1 MAVNR
6 KRRRRF
12 DQYGGACMYVC
23 MVWVY
28 LLSVMAGTERTT
40 EKTART
46 GNTGTACKLTEY

>member
-1 MAVNR
+1 
-6 KRRRRF
+6 
-12 DQYGGACMYVC
+12 MYVC

-28 LLSVMAGTERTT
+28 LLSIMAGTERTT